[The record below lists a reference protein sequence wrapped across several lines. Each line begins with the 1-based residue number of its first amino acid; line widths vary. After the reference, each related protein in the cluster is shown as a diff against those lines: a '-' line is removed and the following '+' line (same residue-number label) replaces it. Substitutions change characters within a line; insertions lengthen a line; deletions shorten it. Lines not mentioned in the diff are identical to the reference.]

1 MKEEMSEFLKKAYAT
16 GRVRPVSEAFEEFPV
31 EEEDH
36 KGDVNYFVSD
46 NVAIY
51 GYKVGDI
58 VFVDNFK
65 YENGSQGKNHL
76 FVIVEENNLA
86 VPIEYFGM
94 ILSSNIKKQIY
105 KSNIVMKKDNLN
117 KLNKDSIVKTDI
129 LYIITQNQIL
139 FKIGTVD
146 KAKIEKYKEL
156 YLNQ

>member
-1 MKEEMSEFLKKAYAT
+1 MENEMSAFLKKAYST

-36 KGDVNYFVSD
+36 KGDINYFVSEG
-46 NVAIY
+46 VEIY

-65 YENGSQGKNHL
+65 YEDGSYGRNHL
-76 FVIVEENNLA
+76 FVIVEGSNLA

-94 ILSSNIKKQIY
+94 ILSSNIKKQNY
-105 KSNIVMKKDNLN
+105 KYNVLIEKDKLN
-117 KLNKDSIVKTDI
+117 KLKKDSIVKTDA
-129 LYIITQNQIL
+129 LYILTQNQIL
-139 FKIGTVD
+139 FKIGTVE
-146 KAKIEKYKEL
+146 KTKIEQYKEL